1 MTTNYHN
8 PSSSAPFPGS
18 AEETLRVVAG
28 LPAPAGL
35 EDRLRAAIHL
45 ANIADSQRRE
55 NGSGPN
61 VYGNDRRG
69 RVLAWPSALKPQA
82 GWMRTAA
89 AAAIVFVVAGGGWG
103 VYTRVEQNR
112 PAKILV
118 MPPRIGATGGLQGAS
133 AVRIPQT
140 LTRPI
145 VNTAS
150 QPVVSPA
157 VQPTAP
163 ASATAQSKSA
173 KSAAPKAAVKS
184 GAAGAAPPRQ

>member
-1 MTTNYHN
+1 MTTNPHN
-8 PSSSAPFPGS
+8 PTSSAPFPGS

-35 EDRLRAAIHL
+35 EDRMCAAIHL
-45 ANIADSQRRE
+45 ARNENFQRQE
-55 NGSGPN
+55 NSSGPNGPGPN
-61 VYGNDRRG
+61 VYGNVRRG

-118 MPPRIGATGGLQGAS
+118 GGFSGAG
-133 AVRIPQT
+133 AVRTPET
-140 LTRPI
+140 LTRP
-145 VNTAS
+145 T
-150 QPVVSPA
+150 VSVAAKPA
-157 VQPTAP
+157 VSTAIKP
-163 ASATAQSKSA
+163 ATPATVTAQGKSA
-173 KSAAPKAAVKS
+173 KNAAPKAAVKS
-184 GAAGAAPPRQ
+184 GKAAAATPAQ